1 MAPDSLIL
9 SMHISPLFYIRDHLT
24 MDRKVFQSPDVSCI
38 ISLSGFSYP
47 TDREKEKN
55 MFDVIAL
62 GELLIDFAPKSVSET
77 GYPVL
82 AANPGG
88 APGNFL
94 AALSKYGC
102 STAMIGKVGDDTFG
116 RLLIGTLKGAGIETR
131 GIHTDPD
138 VFTTL
143 AFVSLDASG
152 NRDFSFARKPGADT
166 CLKPE
171 EVDESLFS
179 GSKVF
184 HFGTLSLTDEP
195 ATSATRRGIELAR
208 KNGLLI
214 SLDPNLRKPLWKCE
228 EDAKAAIEWSLRQ
241 ADIVKISDEEIA
253 WLWGLTPEE
262 GARKLLSEYGVSLV
276 YATLGP
282 KGCHASTASCAVTV
296 PSPSGI
302 RVVDTTGAGDIFGGS
317 AMSRLVRSGKAPAE
331 LTEEDLRK
339 IVRFACTAAS
349 LSTQTHGG
357 ITSVPEEADVE
368 NYPG

>member
-1 MAPDSLIL
+1 
-9 SMHISPLFYIRDHLT
+9 
-24 MDRKVFQSPDVSCI
+24 
-38 ISLSGFSYP
+38 
-47 TDREKEKN
+47 
-55 MFDVIAL
+55 MFDVVAL
-62 GELLIDFAPKSVSET
+62 GELLIDFAPQSVNAA

-82 AANPGG
+82 SANPGG

-102 STAMIGKVGDDTFG
+102 KTAMIGKVGDDAFG
-116 RLLIGTLKGAGIETR
+116 RLLIDTLAKAGIATE
-131 GIHTDPD
+131 GVLADPG

-171 EVDESLFS
+171 EIDEQLIAQSRVL
-179 GSKVF
+179 

-195 ATSATRRGIELAR
+195 AASATRRAIELA
-208 KNGLLI
+208 KKHGVCV
-214 SLDPNLRKPLWKCE
+214 SLDPNLRKPLWKKE

-253 WLWGLTPEE
+253 WLWGLSPEE
-262 GARKLLSEYGVSLV
+262 GAQKLLKEYGVSLV

-282 KGCHASTASCAVTV
+282 KGCHAATKNVSVTV
-296 PSPSGI
+296 SSPGGI
-302 RVVDTTGAGDIFGGS
+302 HVVDTTGAGDIFGGS
-317 AMSRLVRSGKAPAE
+317 AMSRFLKCGKPAE
-331 LTEEDLRK
+331 ALSAEELSG

-349 LSTQTHGG
+349 LSTQHHGG
-357 ITSVPEEADVE
+357 ITSVPEPEEVE
-368 NYPG
+368 RRL